1 MVADRVRL
9 YVDSRYLSPYALTA
23 YVAAHEKR
31 LDVEL
36 VTVDLAAKAQHDA
49 AYSQLSLTA
58 RVPTLVHDGFALS
71 ESTAI
76 AEYLD
81 DSIPGP
87 ALYPREHR
95 LKARA
100 RQLQAWLRSD
110 LMPIRQERSTE
121 VVFRAPSDRPLS
133 PEASAAAQRLFAAIG
148 AVLPAGAQYLFG
160 HWSIAD
166 VDVALML
173 NRLVLNGDPVPE
185 RLLAYAQHQWARPTV
200 QQWVHL
206 AKAVG

>member
-1 MVADRVRL
+1 MATDRVRL
-9 YVDSRYLSPYALTA
+9 YVDARYLSPYAMTA
-23 YVAAHEKR
+23 YVAAHEKL

-36 VTVDLAAKAQHDA
+36 VTVDLAAKAQHEA
-49 AYSQLSLTA
+49 AYSQLSLTG
-58 RVPTLVHDGFALS
+58 RVPTLVHNGFALS

-81 DSIPGP
+81 DGFPGP
-87 ALYPREHR
+87 ALYPRDHR

-121 VVFRAPSDRPLS
+121 VVFLAPSDQPLS
-133 PEASAAAQRLFAAIG
+133 AEASAAAQRLFAAIG
-148 AVLPAGAQYLFG
+148 AVLPVGAEYLFG
-160 HWSIAD
+160 RWSIAD

-173 NRLVLNGDPVPE
+173 KRLILNGDPVPE
-185 RLLAYAQHQWARPTV
+185 RLAAYAQHQWERPTV
-200 QQWVHL
+200 QLWVQL
-206 AKAVG
+206 AKAVA